1 MDDKPFLAE
10 VFPEKKLKEEEA
22 QAQSKAV
29 TDPDFSEAL
38 TGKLREVV
46 REVVREELKHD
57 REGEERKQEVLVRK
71 IEGAVREV
79 VKQEVALNQRE
90 LMQEMRDQ
98 QNLMNRLNELME
110 NMKDKLEQLERRRI
124 NNE

>member
-22 QAQSKAV
+22 QPQSKAV
-29 TDPDFSEAL
+29 TDPDISEAL

-110 NMKDKLEQLERRRI
+110 NMKDKLEQLEGRRI
-124 NNE
+124 NSE